1 MKKYEHGENNV
12 ELGGCSHITHCHFGD
27 IHNYTKTA
35 AWIAQS
41 CIAMQKCNVLEAWK
55 LFVNIPSRDNNVVN
69 QFVLTRLLVCD
80 ELIQNLHDQE

>member
-1 MKKYEHGENNV
+1 
-12 ELGGCSHITHCHFGD
+12 
-27 IHNYTKTA
+27 
-35 AWIAQS
+35 
-41 CIAMQKCNVLEAWK
+41 MQKYNVLEAWK